1 MTSPSWAANTPSNTA
16 PDLPPRVSIP
26 TVGNPSANSVHP
38 SRSETILNHPHLVE
52 PAAPCAPI
60 VPIHGESTYYLIKL
74 ATHEHQA
81 LFGTA
86 IDGRLQLNTLGQ
98 VAADEWLRAA
108 QANRS
113 ILLDHWEVAANQLQ
127 GIVMICE
134 PVSNR
139 AYTPGISS
147 KPRLLSSFI
156 AGYKA
161 AAAKRINLIRNHPGS
176 PVWQRSYQER
186 LLPDVRMVQQVRQ
199 MLAHPA
205 AS

>member
-1 MTSPSWAANTPSNTA
+1 MNSPRWATNPPSNA
-16 PDLPPRVSIP
+16 ASGLPPRLGTP
-26 TVGNPSANSVHP
+26 TVGNSSANSVHP
-38 SRSETILNHPHLVE
+38 SRSEAILNPPHLVE
-52 PAAPCAPI
+52 PTAPCAPV

-74 ATHEHQA
+74 ATHDNQA
-81 LFGTA
+81 LFGA
-86 IDGRLQLNTLGQ
+86 AVDGHLQLNTLGQ

-108 QANRS
+108 QANRG
-113 ILLDHWEVAANQLQ
+113 IILDHWEVMANQLQ

-134 PVSNR
+134 PITNS
-139 AYTPGISS
+139 AYSPGMSS
-147 KPRLLSSFI
+147 KPRLLSSFV

-186 LLPDVRMVQQVRQ
+186 LLADVSMVQQVRQ
-199 MLAHPA
+199 LLSRPI

>member
-1 MTSPSWAANTPSNTA
+1 MTSPRWAIHSPSDA
-16 PDLPPRVSIP
+16 ASGLVSRLGTP
-26 TVGNPSANSVHP
+26 TVVNSSANSVHP
-38 SRSETILNHPHLVE
+38 SRSEAILDHPPLVE
-52 PAAPCAPI
+52 STAPCAPV

-74 ATHEHQA
+74 ATHDNQA

-98 VAADEWLRAA
+98 VAVDEWLRAA

-113 ILLDHWEVAANQLQ
+113 IVLDHWEVAANQLQ

-134 PVSNR
+134 PVSNN
-139 AYTPGISS
+139 AYTPGMSR

-156 AGYKA
+156 VGYKA

-186 LLPDVRMVQQVRQ
+186 LLPDVMVVQQVRQ
-199 MLAHPA
+199 MLAPPV